1 MSTDYAQGNKLFLQ
15 SSDGGVLE
23 FALTGSLDSN
33 TLEDLWGETSNL
45 IKENKPSKIV
55 IDASGISY
63 CDTLGVTY
71 FINLKRFSETYGYVY
86 EVNNLA
92 EEYKNLIDL
101 FSSYDPHHKDTLPE
115 SKVNIVESIGMD
127 AIEHY
132 EQINE
137 SISFVGEVSFG
148 FLRYFTN
155 LKKVRWN
162 DILVTA
168 EKLGVNAFFI
178 IALVNFLV
186 GLVIAFQSAIPLS
199 QYGGTIFVAD
209 LLVLSVFKELGPL
222 MTAIVVNGRSS
233 SAFAAEIGTM
243 KVNEEVDALTTMGVD
258 KIRFLVMPKFI
269 ATLIMLPIL
278 TVFGI
283 LFALLGGLV
292 VFMALGFPP
301 VTYINQ
307 MTAAA
312 SYVDLLAGL
321 FKTLF
326 FALIIAGVGCVE
338 GLRTK
343 SGATAVGDSTT
354 NAVVKGIILI
364 VVVDGI
370 FGVVYYYL
378 GI

>member
-1 MSTDYAQGNKLFLQ
+1 MSLNSVID
-15 SSDGGVLE
+15 SSIFVKSSSKELVE
-23 FALTGSLDSN
+23 VQVMGSLDPSTVEPMWN
-33 TLEDLWGETSNL
+33 ETEKL
-45 IKENKPSKIV
+45 IKKTLPQKV
-55 IDASGISY
+55 IIDSTKLINADTPGI
-63 CDTLGVTY
+63 TY
-71 FINLKRFSETYGYVY
+71 FIKLRDLAAEMGFNY
-86 EVNNLA
+86 ELTNLA
-92 EEYKNLIDL
+92 PEYQKLADL
-101 FSSYDPHHKDTLPE
+101 FDNYVNESKPKEKESQGIITSLGKATVESFTSSYE
-115 SKVNIVESIGMD
+115 SVT
-127 AIEHY
+127 
-132 EQINE
+132 
-137 SISFVGEVSFG
+137 FVGEVMIG
-148 FLRYFTN
+148 FFRYFIN
-155 LKKVRWN
+155 PSKIRFK
-162 DILVTA
+162 DILINS
-168 EKLGVNAFFI
+168 EKLGVNGFFI

-199 QYGGTIFVAD
+199 EYGGTIFVAD

-243 KVNEEVDALTTMGVD
+243 KVNEEIDALTTMGIN

-278 TVFGI
+278 TMFGI
-283 LFALLGGLV
+283 LFAMLGGLV
-292 VFMALGFPP
+292 VMMSLGFPP
-301 VTYINQ
+301 ITYLNQ
-307 MTAAA
+307 ITLAA
-312 SYVDLLAGL
+312 SYSDLLAGL

-326 FALIIAGVGCVE
+326 FALIIAGVGCLE

-354 NAVVKGIILI
+354 KAVVKGIILI

>member
-1 MSTDYAQGNKLFLQ
+1 MPVKSV
-15 SSDGGVLE
+15 SD
-23 FALTGSLDSN
+23 
-33 TLEDLWGETSNL
+33 
-45 IKENKPSKIV
+45 
-55 IDASGISY
+55 SGILVKSSEGGLLELQLKGILNPLTAETIWKVTRKAIDEANPRKVVLD
-63 CDTLGVTY
+63 CSALSSADTIGITY
-71 FINLKRFSETYGYVY
+71 FIRLRDLSREYGFTYEIRNLSPEYGKLAGLFDDFVY
-86 EVNNLA
+86 EKTVKEVQRENFVSA
-92 EEYKNLIDL
+92 VGRSMVKSIDQG
-101 FSSYDPHHKDTLPE
+101 Y
-115 SKVNIVESIGMD
+115 ESIT
-127 AIEHY
+127 
-132 EQINE
+132 
-137 SISFVGEVSFG
+137 FLGEVTVG

-155 LKKVRWN
+155 PKKIRFS

-178 IALVNFLV
+178 IALINFLV

-199 QYGGTIFVAD
+199 QYGGTLFVAD

-243 KVNEEVDALTTMGVD
+243 KVNEEIDALTTMGID

-269 ATLIMLPIL
+269 ATLVMLPIL

-292 VFMALGFPP
+292 VMLSLGFPP
-301 VTYINQ
+301 ITYLNEI
-307 MTAAA
+307 TFAAT
-312 SYVDLLAGL
+312 YKDFLAGL

-326 FALIIAGVGCVE
+326 FALIIAGVGCLE

-343 SGATAVGDSTT
+343 SGASAVGDSTT
-354 NAVVKGIILI
+354 SAVVKGIILI
-364 VVVDGI
+364 VVMDGI

>member
-1 MSTDYAQGNKLFLQ
+1 MSVNSVIDSSIFVKSSNKDLVEIQ
-15 SSDGGVLE
+15 VN
-23 FALTGSLDSN
+23 GSLDPS
-33 TLEDLWGETSNL
+33 TVEPMWMETEKL
-45 IKENKPSKIV
+45 IKKTIPQKV
-55 IDASGISY
+55 IIDSAKLINADTPGI
-63 CDTLGVTY
+63 TY
-71 FINLKRFSETYGYVY
+71 FIKLRDLASEMHFDY
-86 EVNNLA
+86 ELLNLA
-92 EEYKNLIDL
+92 PEYQKLVDL
-101 FSSYDPHHKDTLPE
+101 FDNYVNESKPKEKDSEDIITSLGKATVESFSSSYE
-115 SKVNIVESIGMD
+115 SVT
-127 AIEHY
+127 
-132 EQINE
+132 
-137 SISFVGEVSFG
+137 FVGEVMIG
-148 FLRYFTN
+148 FFRYFLN
-155 LKKVRWN
+155 PSKIRFK
-162 DILVTA
+162 DILVTS

-199 QYGGTIFVAD
+199 EYGGTIFVAD

-243 KVNEEVDALTTMGVD
+243 KVNEEIDALTTMGIN

-278 TVFGI
+278 TMFGI
-283 LFALLGGLV
+283 LFAMLGGLV
-292 VFMALGFPP
+292 VMMSLGFPP
-301 VTYINQ
+301 ITYLNQ
-307 MTAAA
+307 ITLAA
-312 SYVDLLAGL
+312 SYSDLLAGL
-321 FKTLF
+321 FKTIF
-326 FALIIAGVGCVE
+326 FALIIAGVGCLE

-354 NAVVKGIILI
+354 RAVVKGIILI

>member
-1 MSTDYAQGNKLFLQ
+1 MPQDPVINSEIFVKSSEGNSLELNISGRLDFSTVEKFWDK
-15 SSDGGVLE
+15 
-23 FALTGSLDSN
+23 TR
-33 TLEDLWGETSNL
+33 NL
-45 IKENKPSKIV
+45 INKNRPELVYVECSKV
-55 IDASGISY
+55 SY
-63 CDTLGVTY
+63 CDTLGVVY
-71 FINLKRFSETYGYVY
+71 FIKLRELSKKNNFQFKI
-86 EVNNLA
+86 NNLSGEFQKLINLFDSYSPEQKIEIQKSGNFVVELGKEA
-92 EEYKNLIDL
+92 VEEYET
-101 FSSYDPHHKDTLPE
+101 TLE
-115 SKVNIVESIGMD
+115 G
-127 AIEHY
+127 
-132 EQINE
+132 
-137 SISFVGEVSFG
+137 ISFIGEVTVG
-148 FLRYFTN
+148 FLRYFAN
-155 LKKVRWN
+155 PAKIRWN
-162 DILVTA
+162 DILITA
-168 EKLGVNAFFI
+168 DKLGVNAFWI

-258 KIRFLVMPKFI
+258 RIRFLVMPKFI
-269 ATLIMLPIL
+269 ATVLMLPIL

-292 VFMALGFPP
+292 VFITLGFPP
-301 VTYINQ
+301 ITYLNQ
-307 MTAAA
+307 LTSAAN
-312 SYVDLLAGL
+312 YVDLLAGL
-321 FKTLF
+321 FKTIF
-326 FALIIAGVGCVE
+326 FALIIAGVGCLE

-343 SGATAVGDSTT
+343 SGASAVGDSTT
-354 NAVVKGIILI
+354 QAVVKGIILI

>member
-1 MSTDYAQGNKLFLQ
+1 MSVNSVIDSSIFVKSSEKELVEIQINGNLDPSTVEPMWVETEKLIRKIKPRKVIIDSSKLVDADTPGINYFIKLRDLSAEAGFDYELKNLAPEYQKLINLFDNYVNENQPKEKKSENIITSLGRGTVESLNSSYESVTFIGEVMIGFFRYFL
-15 SSDGGVLE
+15 
-23 FALTGSLDSN
+23 N
-33 TLEDLWGETSNL
+33 
-45 IKENKPSKIV
+45 PSKI
-55 IDASGISY
+55 
-63 CDTLGVTY
+63 
-71 FINLKRFSETYGYVY
+71 RF
-86 EVNNLA
+86 
-92 EEYKNLIDL
+92 K
-101 FSSYDPHHKDTLPE
+101 
-115 SKVNIVESIGMD
+115 
-127 AIEHY
+127 
-132 EQINE
+132 
-137 SISFVGEVSFG
+137 
-148 FLRYFTN
+148 
-155 LKKVRWN
+155 
-162 DILVTA
+162 DILVTS

-199 QYGGTIFVAD
+199 EYGGTIFVAD

-243 KVNEEVDALTTMGVD
+243 KVNEEIDALTTMGIN

-278 TVFGI
+278 TMFGI
-283 LFALLGGLV
+283 LFAMLGGLV
-292 VFMALGFPP
+292 VMMSLGFPP
-301 VTYINQ
+301 ITYLNQ
-307 MTAAA
+307 ITLAA
-312 SYVDLLAGL
+312 SYSDLLAGL

-326 FALIIAGVGCVE
+326 FGLIIAGVGCLE

-354 NAVVKGIILI
+354 KAVVKGIILI

>member
-1 MSTDYAQGNKLFLQ
+1 MSGNSVID
-15 SSDGGVLE
+15 SSIFVKSSNKDLVE
-23 FALTGSLDSN
+23 IQVNGSLDPS
-33 TLEDLWGETSNL
+33 TVEPMWMETEKL
-45 IKENKPSKIV
+45 IKKTIPQKV
-55 IDASGISY
+55 IIDSAKLINADTPGI
-63 CDTLGVTY
+63 TY
-71 FINLKRFSETYGYVY
+71 FIKLRDLASEMHFDY
-86 EVNNLA
+86 ELLNLA
-92 EEYKNLIDL
+92 PEYQKLVDL
-101 FSSYDPHHKDTLPE
+101 FDNYVNESKPKEKDSEDIITSLGKVTVESFSSSYE
-115 SKVNIVESIGMD
+115 SVT
-127 AIEHY
+127 
-132 EQINE
+132 
-137 SISFVGEVSFG
+137 FVGEVMIG
-148 FLRYFTN
+148 FFRYFLN
-155 LKKVRWN
+155 PSKIRFK
-162 DILVTA
+162 DILVTS

-199 QYGGTIFVAD
+199 EYGGTIFVAD

-243 KVNEEVDALTTMGVD
+243 KVNEEIDALTTMGIN

-278 TVFGI
+278 TMFGI
-283 LFALLGGLV
+283 LFAMLGGLV
-292 VFMALGFPP
+292 VMMSLGFPP
-301 VTYINQ
+301 ITYLNQ
-307 MTAAA
+307 ITLAA
-312 SYVDLLAGL
+312 SYSDLLAGL
-321 FKTLF
+321 FKTIF
-326 FALIIAGVGCVE
+326 FALIIAGVGCLE

-354 NAVVKGIILI
+354 RAVVKGIILI

>member
-1 MSTDYAQGNKLFLQ
+1 MPVNSVID
-15 SSDGGVLE
+15 SSIFVKSSVKELVE
-23 FALTGSLDSN
+23 IQVNGSLDPSTVEPMWLETEKIINN
-33 TLEDLWGETSNL
+33 TSPQKVIIDCSKLINADTPGINYFIKLRDLAAERSFDYELIYLSPEYQKLINLFDDYVNENQPEEKDNEDLITRLGKATVESFSSSYESVTFIGEVMIGFFRYFIN
-45 IKENKPSKIV
+45 PSKI
-55 IDASGISY
+55 
-63 CDTLGVTY
+63 
-71 FINLKRFSETYGYVY
+71 RF
-86 EVNNLA
+86 
-92 EEYKNLIDL
+92 K
-101 FSSYDPHHKDTLPE
+101 
-115 SKVNIVESIGMD
+115 
-127 AIEHY
+127 
-132 EQINE
+132 
-137 SISFVGEVSFG
+137 
-148 FLRYFTN
+148 
-155 LKKVRWN
+155 
-162 DILVTA
+162 DILITS

-199 QYGGTIFVAD
+199 EYGGSIFVAD

-243 KVNEEVDALTTMGVD
+243 KVNEEIDALTTMGIN

-283 LFALLGGLV
+283 LFAMLGGLV
-292 VFMALGFPP
+292 VMMSLGFPP
-301 VTYINQ
+301 ITYLNQ
-307 MTAAA
+307 ITLAAT
-312 SYVDLLAGL
+312 YVDLLAGL
-321 FKTLF
+321 FKTIF
-326 FALIIAGVGCVE
+326 FALIIAGVGCLE

-354 NAVVKGIILI
+354 KAVVKGIILI

>member
-1 MSTDYAQGNKLFLQ
+1 MPVNSVIDSSIFVK
-15 SSDGGVLE
+15 SSDKELVEIQINGNLDPSTVEPMWVETEKLIRKTKPRKVIIDSSKLVNADTPGINYFIKLRDLAAESGFDYELKNLAPEYQKLINLFDDYVYE
-23 FALTGSLDSN
+23 NQPEEKDSEDVVTSLGKATVESFN
-33 TLEDLWGETSNL
+33 SSYESVTFIGEVMIGFFRYFIN
-45 IKENKPSKIV
+45 PSKI
-55 IDASGISY
+55 
-63 CDTLGVTY
+63 
-71 FINLKRFSETYGYVY
+71 RF
-86 EVNNLA
+86 
-92 EEYKNLIDL
+92 K
-101 FSSYDPHHKDTLPE
+101 
-115 SKVNIVESIGMD
+115 
-127 AIEHY
+127 
-132 EQINE
+132 
-137 SISFVGEVSFG
+137 
-148 FLRYFTN
+148 
-155 LKKVRWN
+155 
-162 DILVTA
+162 DILITS

-199 QYGGTIFVAD
+199 EYGGTIFVAD

-243 KVNEEVDALTTMGVD
+243 KVNEEIDALTTMGIN

-278 TVFGI
+278 TMFGI
-283 LFALLGGLV
+283 LFAMLGGLV
-292 VFMALGFPP
+292 VMMSLGFPP
-301 VTYINQ
+301 ITYLNQ
-307 MTAAA
+307 ITLAA
-312 SYVDLLAGL
+312 SYSDLLAGL

-326 FALIIAGVGCVE
+326 FALIIAGVGCLE

-354 NAVVKGIILI
+354 KAVVKGIILI

>member
-1 MSTDYAQGNKLFLQ
+1 MSVNSVTDSSIFIKSSNKEL
-15 SSDGGVLE
+15 VE
-23 FALTGSLDSN
+23 IRINGSLDPS
-33 TLEDLWGETSNL
+33 TVEPMWVETEQIIKKTSPSKVIIDSSNL
-45 IKENKPSKIV
+45 INADTPGINYFIKLRDLAAMTGFEYELKDLAPEYQKLINLFDGYVNENQPKEKASENIISGLGRATVESFNSSYESVTFIGEVMIGFFRYFINPSKI
-55 IDASGISY
+55 
-63 CDTLGVTY
+63 
-71 FINLKRFSETYGYVY
+71 RF
-86 EVNNLA
+86 
-92 EEYKNLIDL
+92 K
-101 FSSYDPHHKDTLPE
+101 
-115 SKVNIVESIGMD
+115 
-127 AIEHY
+127 
-132 EQINE
+132 
-137 SISFVGEVSFG
+137 
-148 FLRYFTN
+148 
-155 LKKVRWN
+155 
-162 DILVTA
+162 DILITS

-199 QYGGTIFVAD
+199 EYGGTIFVAD

-243 KVNEEVDALTTMGVD
+243 KVNEEIDALTTMGIN

-278 TVFGI
+278 TMFGI
-283 LFALLGGLV
+283 LFAMLGGLV
-292 VFMALGFPP
+292 VMMSLGFPP
-301 VTYINQ
+301 ITYLNQ
-307 MTAAA
+307 ITLAA
-312 SYVDLLAGL
+312 SYSDLLAGL

-326 FALIIAGVGCVE
+326 FALIIAGVGCLE

-354 NAVVKGIILI
+354 KAVVKGIILI